1 MNLVYSEFKSDI
13 LKNFVTEKVVEI
25 LEWVMKSLGEYYLF
39 QIEK

>member
-1 MNLVYSEFKSDI
+1 MNLVYSEFKLDI
-13 LKNFVTEKVVEI
+13 WKNFLTEKVVEI